1 MKLLLLFFAL
11 IFHSQFSQ
19 ASTIFDP
26 PIQLQERESTQV
38 TDVISTTIKDL
49 TYCKAGAIDLHM
61 DAYLPAFH
69 AKTPSP
75 VLIYIHGGAWI
86 AGDKDESTLRADL
99 PELLKR
105 GYAVFSIN
113 YRLAPVFRFPAQIE
127 DCKCAVRSI
136 RANGKNYN
144 IDPTRIGVW
153 GSSAGGHLATL
164 LGVTEGSSEFE
175 GSGGYSDQ
183 SSAVQAV
190 ATYFGPADITSS
202 DWSLIDKVGF
212 LSVFGAS
219 KYWAKASSV
228 QYVTKQAPPFL
239 VLVGDKDKIVDA
251 KQGDYLF
258 SQLKAN
264 KVKADLLVMKNC
276 GHEFHSWGRTM
287 FPSRPEVTKKLGVF
301 FDQHI
306 KRQDP
311 NSYAHTRPRRV
322 FNETPGRAAT
332 KPENSRE

>member
-1 MKLLLLFFAL
+1 
-11 IFHSQFSQ
+11 
-19 ASTIFDP
+19 
-26 PIQLQERESTQV
+26 
-38 TDVISTTIKDL
+38 
-49 TYCKAGAIDLHM
+49 M
-61 DAYLPAFH
+61 DAYLPALRD
-69 AKTPSP
+69 KTPSP

-86 AGDKDESTLRADL
+86 AGDKDDASMRADL

-113 YRLAPVFRFPAQIE
+113 YRLAPVFRFPAQLE

-136 RANGKNYN
+136 RANAKKFN

-164 LGVTEGSSEFE
+164 LGVTSEYGEFE

-212 LSVFGAS
+212 LSVFGVS

-228 QYVTKQAPPFL
+228 NYVTKQAPPFW
-239 VLVGDKDKIVDA
+239 VLVGDKDKLVDA
-251 KQGDYLF
+251 KQGNYLF
-258 SQLKAN
+258 SQLKSNQVEAS
-264 KVKADLLVMKNC
+264 LLVMKNC
-276 GHEFHSWGRTM
+276 GHEFSAKGGAI
-287 FPSRPEVTKKLGVF
+287 FPSRPEVSKKLAVF

-306 KRQDP
+306 KLAEQDQSSFA
-311 NSYAHTRPRRV
+311 NTRPRRV
-322 FNETPGRAAT
+322 FSETLSRTAT